1 VFPVG
6 KSGFPVWYSFHE
18 GFWLQRGRKNIFEIL
33 HRPVTGNGIAPNYPA
48 DRREIL
54 TEG

>member
-1 VFPVG
+1 MRAFG
-6 KSGFPVWYSFHE
+6 YSAGE
-18 GFWLQRGRKNIFEIL
+18 KNILEIL
-33 HRPVTGNGIAPNYPA
+33 HRPVTGNEIAPNYPA